1 MQKEIA
7 VDYSV
12 RPQIETYW
20 DFRVYLKDLIEHL
33 RTTGGF
39 SLRIFRLKSGFKSN
53 THISMI
59 LDGRRNLTPDGLRKL
74 AKGLK
79 LTESEIQYLELLV
92 DLNQAKSPARRD
104 QAYIRV
110 IRHKRFLKVRKTAED
125 EYEFYAHW
133 YRPILLEALGARSFG
148 AKSPAEMA
156 QLLGIEAD
164 EVKESLKSMVK
175 LGFIE
180 QTDKGYRRTTPIFQ
194 SASIAQSIHVRNLHR
209 EMIRKALN
217 SVDSVPKDQREL
229 NSLSISLTEKQFSDV
244 KRKLFEFVQDMASL
258 YGEEASPDHVY
269 QLNLQFFPV
278 VSLKDRTDS

>member
-1 MQKEIA
+1 MQKETL

-12 RPQIETYW
+12 RPLIENYW

-33 RTTGGF
+33 RLTGGF
-39 SLRIFRLKSGFKSN
+39 SLRLFRLKSGFKSN

-59 LDGRRNLTPDGLRKL
+59 LDGRRNLTSDGLAKL

-79 LTESEIQYLELLV
+79 LNESELQYLVLLV

-125 EYEFYAHW
+125 EYEFYSHW
-133 YRPILLEALGARSFG
+133 YRPILLEALGSRSFG
-148 AKSPAEMA
+148 EKSAAEMA
-156 QLLGIEAD
+156 QLLGIETD

-180 QTDKGYRRTTPIFQ
+180 QTAKGY
-194 SASIAQSIHVRNLHR
+194 ASIAQSIHVRNLHR

-217 SVDSVPKDQREL
+217 SVDSVPKDEREL

-278 VSLKDRTDS
+278 VSLKDPTDS